1 MIILTTENVLSQ
13 TFYCIPRSV
22 AFNVLLLTDESTNE
36 TINVPIIANQSAS
49 YVHEVEAIFNLV
61 ENRFYMLELQG
72 GGQRL
77 FLDKV
82 FCTNQAIS
90 SFSVNQGQYVVHNTN
105 NEFIIYE

>member
-22 AFNVLLLTDESTNE
+22 AFSDLLLTDESTNE

-61 ENRFYMLELQG
+61 ENRFYMLELK
-72 GGQRL
+72 GQQRV

-90 SFSVNQGQYVVHNTN
+90 SFSVNQGQYVVNNTN